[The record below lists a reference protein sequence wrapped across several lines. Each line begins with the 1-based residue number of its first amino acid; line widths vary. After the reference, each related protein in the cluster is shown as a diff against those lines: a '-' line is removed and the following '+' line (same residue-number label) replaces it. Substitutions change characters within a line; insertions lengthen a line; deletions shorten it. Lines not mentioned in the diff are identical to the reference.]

1 MRPKKAKA
9 PSKKAP
15 RKQADDRA
23 GIRLV
28 EGRLDAG
35 FARFAIIATQWY
47 DEILEPMITA
57 ALQTLREA
65 GAADREITLIRVPG
79 AFELPVA
86 LEHAAASGKYD
97 ALIALGCVI
106 RGGTPHFEFV
116 AGECTRGVGEV
127 ALSYRLPI
135 AFGVLTTDTLK
146 QARDRSRP
154 GKDNKGRE
162 AALAAVQMLS
172 VLRQLHD

>member
-1 MRPKKAKA
+1 MRAKKKTAT
-9 PSKKAP
+9 KKKTA
-15 RKQADDRA
+15 RSVDDRA
-23 GIRLV
+23 GIRRI

-35 FARFAIIATQWY
+35 FARFAIVATQWY

-65 GAADREITLIRVPG
+65 GAADKEITLIRVPG
-79 AFELPVA
+79 AFELPLA
-86 LEHAAASGKYD
+86 LEHAAASGRYD

-146 QARDRSRP
+146 QAWDRSRP
-154 GKDNKGRE
+154 GEGNKGRE

-172 VLRQLHD
+172 VLRELHD

>member
-1 MRPKKAKA
+1 MRVKKSSTPKKNTPA
-9 PSKKAP
+9 SG
-15 RKQADDRA
+15 ADLA
-23 GIRLV
+23 GVRSI

-47 DEILEPMITA
+47 DEILDPLVA
-57 ALQTLREA
+57 GALQTLREA
-65 GAADREITLIRVPG
+65 GAQDKDITLVRVPG
-79 AFELPVA
+79 AFELPLA

-106 RGGTPHFEFV
+106 RGGTPHFEYV
-116 AGECTRGVGEV
+116 AGECARGVREV
-127 ALSYRLPI
+127 MLSYRLPV
-135 AFGVLTTDTLK
+135 AFGVLTTDNLK
-146 QARDRSRP
+146 QARERSRP

-162 AALAAVQMLS
+162 AALAAVRMLS